1 MKYQA
6 IILEKKDKIATITL
20 NRPEKL
26 NALNLQMTTEL
37 VDAFH
42 SIDQDDETQ
51 VLVITGAGRGF
62 CSGADLSG
70 GRPPG
75 SDQGLSRDEEEGME
89 EEIDD
94 ITLRG
99 FPREAPLAL
108 VAMKKPV
115 IAAING
121 VAVAGGCTLTLA
133 CDIRIASET
142 ARFSIPL
149 TRVGLTLELGSS
161 YFLSRL
167 IGIGKACELIFT
179 GRMIYAKEAKEI
191 GLVNQVVP
199 DDELLA
205 TTYEMASNITKAAP
219 LATRV
224 SKAGLYLG
232 MNADL
237 PTQLRWESLA
247 LSYLSGTE
255 DSKEAAKAFVEKRD
269 PVFKG
274 R

>member
-1 MKYQA
+1 MEYQT
-6 IILEKKDKIATITL
+6 IILEKKDNIATLTL

-26 NALNLQMTTEL
+26 NALNPQMMTEL
-37 VDAFH
+37 LDAFH
-42 SIDQDDETQ
+42 SIDQDDETMA
-51 VLVITGAGRGF
+51 LVITGAGRGF

-70 GRPPG
+70 RTGNQGPG
-75 SDQGLSRDEEEGME
+75 SSGEARTE
-89 EEIDD
+89 EEIED
-94 ITLRG
+94 ITLKG

-108 VAMKKPV
+108 VGMKKPV

-121 VAVAGGCTLTLA
+121 VAIGGGCTLTLA
-133 CDIRIASET
+133 CDIRIASE
-142 ARFSIPL
+142 AASFSIPL

-179 GRMIYAKEAKEI
+179 GRMIDAKEAREI

-199 DDELLA
+199 ADGLIEA
-205 TTYEMASNITKAAP
+205 AYEMASSIIKSAP
-219 LATRV
+219 LAMRI
-224 SKAGLYLG
+224 SKAGLYQG
-232 MNADL
+232 MTADL
-237 PTQLRWESLA
+237 TTQLRWESLA
-247 LSYLSGTE
+247 ISYLSGTE
-255 DSKEAAKAFVEKRD
+255 DFREAARAFLEKRD